1 MPWPLIVSVT
11 FGLSLI
17 EWRSRGSERPLS
29 VPSVMVAVNYM
40 IFVIAKLPFDTVVV
54 TPELMSR
61 VRTRIAGRDLPLV
74 QAADTDGEAEDRIP
88 L

>member
-1 MPWPLIVSVT
+1 
-11 FGLSLI
+11 
-17 EWRSRGSERPLS
+17 
-29 VPSVMVAVNYM
+29 M